1 MRVIDILESNELTP
15 IPLFEEEDPSAIKG
29 LSAAGV
35 AGVLG
40 KTAAIGGGTLGAAIK
55 GTGAALSK
63 AGAGDL
69 TSVGSGIANAAAKRQ
84 GLGDVSPG
92 KGRFNISAIGDKW
105 QIIDDAGKPYGMVK
119 DKARAVSV
127 AIKHNTLNARY
138 MKGLVSDVDYDKAL
152 KAIDEKFKVEVK
164 GSATKPK
171 GAIAKTA
178 SAAKGFGKSILGG
191 LKGTTIGTI
200 VFGFFSLEE
209 LASHLDEY
217 GDVYEKA
224 GCKDSKALIAKERQI
239 KEFLIMEILSIIPA
253 IALVA
258 SGLVR
263 TLGTLLMLIP
273 GVGWILGTILSFA
286 AAGVIGNMI
295 AKLLRKTWVVD
306 WVAEHVLKNMIGPN
320 QLKTLSFGNCPEG
333 IQEDVWSNQIDE
345 DLKAITERQDKVS
358 AEVDKKAAQA
368 VAKEFRK
375 DPELAKLLAVTKQKV
390 KAGEVKPLPKN

>member
-1 MRVIDILESNELTP
+1 MRVIDILESDELTP

-35 AGVLG
+35 AAGLG

-55 GTGAALSK
+55 GTGAALGK

-69 TSVGSGIANAAAKRQ
+69 TSIGSGMANVAAKRQ

-105 QIIDDAGKPYGMVK
+105 QIIDDAGKPYGIVK

-178 SAAKGFGKSILGG
+178 SVDKGFGKSILGG
-191 LKGTTIGTI
+191 LKGTAIGTI

-224 GCKDSKALIAKERQI
+224 GCKDSKALMAKERQI

-263 TLGTLLMLIP
+263 TLGTLLMIIP

-286 AAGVIGNMI
+286 AAGAIGSMI

-320 QLKTLSFGNCPEG
+320 QLKTISFGNCPEG

-358 AEVDKKAAQA
+358 AEVGKKAAQA
-368 VAKEFRK
+368 VAKEFKK
-375 DPELAKLLAVTKQKV
+375 DPELAKLLAITKQKV

>member
-1 MRVIDILESNELTP
+1 MRVIDILESDELTP
-15 IPLFEEEDPSAIKG
+15 IPLFEDDPSAVKG

-55 GTGAALSK
+55 GGGAALSK

-92 KGRFNISAIGDKW
+92 KGRFNIRAIGDKW
-105 QIIDDAGKPYGMVK
+105 QVVDDAGKPYGMVK

-152 KAIDEKFKVEVK
+152 QAIDKKFKVDVK
-164 GSATKPK
+164 GKATKPK
-171 GAIAKTA
+171 GAIGKTV

-191 LKGTTIGTI
+191 LKGTAVGTI

-263 TLGTLLMLIP
+263 TLGTLLMIIP

-286 AAGVIGNMI
+286 AAGAIGSMI
-295 AKLLRKTWVVD
+295 AKLLRKTFVVD

-320 QLKTLSFGNCPEG
+320 QLKTISFGNCPEG

>member
-1 MRVIDILESNELTP
+1 MRVIDILESDELTP
-15 IPLFEEEDPSAIKG
+15 IPLFEEDPSAIKG
-29 LSAAGV
+29 AAAAGT
-35 AGVLG
+35 AGG
-40 KTAAIGGGTLGAAIK
+40 FATTAAIGGGAVGAAIK

-69 TSVGSGIANAAAKRQ
+69 TNVASGIANATAKRQ

-92 KGRFNISAIGDKW
+92 KGRFNVTAIGDKW
-105 QIIDDAGKPYGMVK
+105 QIIDDAGKPYGIVK

-138 MKGLVSDVDYDKAL
+138 MKGLVSDVDYDKAI
-152 KAIDEKFKVEVK
+152 KDIDKKFKVEVK

-178 SAAKGFGKSILGG
+178 SAAKGFGKSILNGM
-191 LKGTTIGTI
+191 KGTTVGTI

-217 GDVYEKA
+217 GDIYEKE
-224 GCKDSKALIAKERQI
+224 GCKDSKALLAKERQI

-295 AKLLRKTWVVD
+295 AKLLRKTFVVD
-306 WVAEHVLKNMIGPN
+306 WVAEHVLKSMIGPN
-320 QLKTLSFGNCPEG
+320 QLKTISFANCPEG

-345 DLKAITERQDKVS
+345 NLKAITERQDKVS

-368 VAKEFRK
+368 VAKEFKK

>member
-224 GCKDSKALIAKERQI
+224 GCKDSKALVAKERQI

>member
-1 MRVIDILESNELTP
+1 MRVIDILESDELTP
-15 IPLFEEEDPSAIKG
+15 IPLFEKDPSAIKG
-29 LSAAGV
+29 VAAAGA
-35 AGVLG
+35 AGG
-40 KTAAIGGGTLGAAIK
+40 FATTAAIGGGAVGAAIK
-55 GTGAALSK
+55 GTRAALSK

-69 TSVGSGIANAAAKRQ
+69 TNVASGIANATAKRQ

-92 KGRFNISAIGDKW
+92 KGRFNVTAIGDKW
-105 QIIDDAGKPYGMVK
+105 QIIDDAGKPYGIVK

-138 MKGLVSDVDYDKAL
+138 MKGLVSDVDYDKAI
-152 KAIDEKFKVEVK
+152 KDIDKKFKVEVK

-178 SAAKGFGKSILGG
+178 SVAKGFGKSILNGM
-191 LKGTTIGTI
+191 KGTTVGTI

-306 WVAEHVLKNMIGPN
+306 WVAENVLKTMIGPN
-320 QLKTLSFGNCPEG
+320 QLKTISFSNCPEG

-345 DLKAITERQDKVS
+345 NLKAITERQDKVS

-368 VAKEFRK
+368 VAKEFKK